1 MNRKTSAPQLSPR
14 KRPAQRRAAETV
26 DAILEAA
33 AHILE
38 RDGLAGYSTNAIAE
52 RAGASIGSLYQYFP
66 NKDAITR
73 ALILRE
79 MTALRDEIVSIDH
92 SLSGQ
97 TRLELLVSA
106 AIANQLRR
114 PVLARLLDVE
124 EARLPPDENVDRLGQ
139 ETAEFFRQI
148 LVSQDMPV
156 GADSPHTAGDLMAII
171 RGMVDAAG
179 RRGEVDFE
187 NLTHRVM
194 RAVNGYLAL

>member
-1 MNRKTSAPQLSPR
+1 MNRKTSAAQLNPR
-14 KRPAQRRAAETV
+14 KQPAQRRAAETF

-38 RDGLAGYSTNAIAE
+38 RDGLTGYSTNAIAE

-79 MTALRDEIVSIDH
+79 MTALRDQIASIDH
-92 SLSGQ
+92 SLSGRA
-97 TRLELLVSA
+97 RLQLLVSA

-124 EARLPPDENVDRLGQ
+124 EARLPPDENVDRLGR
-139 ETAEFFRQI
+139 ETAEIFRQI
-148 LVSQDMPV
+148 LSSEDMPE
-156 GADSPHTAGDLMAII
+156 GAGGPHTAADLIAII

-179 RRGEVDFE
+179 RRGEMDPQ
-187 NLTHRVM
+187 NLTDRVI